1 MIMRGRDTT
10 ALTLT
15 LNIVYKIMLK
25 KAEKISDV
33 FLNKI
38 AICYRFTYDKNGII
52 ISGYV
57 FKRMMMV

>member
-1 MIMRGRDTT
+1 MRGRDTT
-10 ALTLT
+10 ALT